1 MHLEG
6 PGPHVLLELWSIIFR
21 QKTKNKSCSAPSQII
36 NLVKFQPPRLSLDP
50 NPGGQGGTILGC
62 SVSTASTVS
71 LGKKII
77 KEKLKGTSI
86 LFGVDQIFGFVIWIW
101 KDICSLT

>member
-1 MHLEG
+1 LDPEYASG
-6 PGPHVLLELWSIIFR
+6 RTWAPCTYGALVNYF
-21 QKTKNKSCSAPSQII
+21 QTKNKKTKVVVHLP
-36 NLVKFQPPRLSLDP
+36 NQPPRLSLDP

-71 LGKKII
+71 LGKKNI